1 MQLEILKSSEE
12 KFHHNF
18 KRKLSEL
25 IKFKKSVSGCLICG
39 ADSII
44 NTPLDERRIIEIQ
57 CQGVLGYDFCELSPD
72 IESEIEIND
81 YVIISFSDFLEIA
94 RVKNVGELVKIKR
107 QRLGMCNEK
116 LPIAK
121 RKMTPEDMEKYN
133 QTIEDEKRAKIIF
146 FEKINKYELDMK
158 LINVHYQFDRKKLF
172 FFYTADG
179 RVDFRELAR
188 DLALEF
194 RTRIELRQI
203 GVRDEAKRIGGIGT
217 CGREYCCSSYLS
229 SFKKI
234 AIKIASEQNIS
245 SNITKLS
252 GPCGKLKCCLSYE
265 FEENNEEANS

>member
-1 MQLEILKSSEE
+1 MQLELIKTSEE
-12 KFHHNF
+12 KFHHHF

-25 IKFKKSVSGCLICG
+25 IKFEKSVSGCLICG
-39 ADSII
+39 ADYIL
-44 NTPLDERRIIEIQ
+44 NTPMDNRKILEIQ
-57 CQGVLGYDFCELSPD
+57 CQGLLGYDFCEISPD
-72 IESEIEIND
+72 VEEEIEIND
-81 YVIISFSDFLEIA
+81 YVIINFIDFQEIA
-94 RVKNVGELVKIKR
+94 RVKDVGELVKIKR

-121 RKMTPEDMEKYN
+121 RKVTTEDMGRYN
-133 QTIEDEKRAKIIF
+133 QTIEDEKKAKKIF
-146 FEKINKYELDMK
+146 FEKMNKYELDMK
-158 LINVHYQFDRKKLF
+158 LINVHYQFDKKKLF

-203 GVRDEAKRIGGIGT
+203 GVRDEAKRIGGVGT

-229 SFKKI
+229 NFKKI
-234 AIKIASEQNIS
+234 TVKLASDQNIS

-265 FEENNEEANS
+265 FDEVKE